1 MKTPPSGWVCSGAL
15 ALHAALILGL
25 AIWCG
30 WIAGIVIAAPL
41 VVSAFGLL
49 RERTYTAA
57 WASLCLCFY
66 IGGFLVE
73 AYASP
78 PHRVVALRM
87 SVLAVL
93 DFIALV
99 LFVRWRLR
107 ERQAT
112 AAQKVPSDGA
122 GY

>member
-1 MKTPPSGWVCSGAL
+1 VKTPASAWVCSCAL

-30 WIAGIVIAAPL
+30 WKAGIVIAAPL
-41 VVSAFGLL
+41 IVSAFGLL

-87 SVLAVL
+87 SILATL
-93 DFIALV
+93 DFTALL
-99 LFVRWRLR
+99 LFVRWRVR
-107 ERQAT
+107 ERRDV
-112 AAQKVPSDGA
+112 AARKVPSGDA
-122 GY
+122 GC

>member
-1 MKTPPSGWVCSGAL
+1 MCSAAL

-25 AIWCG
+25 SIWCG
-30 WIAGIVIAAPL
+30 WKAGIFIAAPL
-41 VVSAFGLL
+41 IVSAFGLV

-78 PHRVVALRM
+78 PHRTIALRL
-87 SVLAVL
+87 SILATL
-93 DFIALV
+93 DFTALL
-99 LFVRWRLR
+99 LFVRWRVR
-107 ERQAT
+107 ERQVV
-112 AAQKVPSDGA
+112 AAQKARSGDA
-122 GY
+122 GC

>member
-1 MKTPPSGWVCSGAL
+1 MKTPLSAWVCSGAL
-15 ALHAALILGL
+15 ALHAALIFGL
-25 AIWCG
+25 SIWCG
-30 WIAGIVIAAPL
+30 WRPGIVLAAPL
-41 VVSAFGLL
+41 IISAFGLL

-78 PHRVVALRM
+78 PHRTIALRM
-87 SVLAVL
+87 SIVATL
-93 DFIALV
+93 DFTALL

-107 ERQAT
+107 EQRVA
-112 AAQKVPSDGA
+112 AAQKALSGA
-122 GY
+122 ADC